1 MSTRSRLLAIAAD
14 WGRTDVERRHRA
26 GLLSALRAAGVES
39 ELLVLGTDPF
49 DPRSLGN
56 WAGIVGQQAQLDRP
70 DSLVAQTAA
79 VRAVLGRQS
88 ASIVWGL
95 DSAGNQASRV
105 AQALDRSTARVVTAV
120 PDAGAARGLKRIVGD
135 LLAKNPNLT
144 LDRTGRA
151 GPRDTVTL
159 APGLDLGQLR
169 RHSPDS
175 VARMML
181 RQAKLASGDT
191 LLAGWA
197 ASPGG
202 RAALEAID
210 LGLRSRGA
218 SPRWLW
224 LGDDEPPALNT
235 VPGAHEEVA
244 GNLPLLSVVH
254 ALVAPDADAASR
266 LWARE
271 AVALGR
277 PAFVAPGSPD
287 ADESIGLR
295 ELPTSPGDAAG
306 AILGVGDDSARASAA
321 WARAK
326 ADWSVTD
333 EARRLAD
340 TLLSREA

>member
-1 MSTRSRLLAIAAD
+1 MSARARLLAIAAD
-14 WGRTDVERRHRA
+14 WGRTDTERRHRA
-26 GLLSALRAAGVES
+26 SLLAALRAAGVES
-39 ELLVLGTDPF
+39 ELVVLGTDPF
-49 DPRSLGN
+49 DPTSLAN
-56 WAGIVGQQAQLDRP
+56 WAGIVGQQAQLDQP

-79 VRAVLGRQS
+79 VRAVLGRRA

-105 AQALDRSTARVVTAV
+105 AQALDRSIARVVTAV
-120 PDAGAARGLKRIVGD
+120 PNAATTRGLKRMVGE

-144 LDRTGRA
+144 LDRTTRA
-151 GPRDTVTL
+151 SARDTLAL

-181 RQAKLASGDT
+181 RRAKLTPGDT

-197 ASPGG
+197 ATPGG

-210 LGLRSRGA
+210 AAMRARGA

-224 LGDDEPPALNT
+224 LGDDRPPELAI
-235 VPGAHEEVA
+235 VPGAHDEVA

-254 ALVAPDADAASR
+254 ALVAPDPDVASR

-277 PAFVAPGSPD
+277 PAFVAPASPD
-287 ADESIGLR
+287 IDESIGLG
-295 ELPTSPGDAAG
+295 ELPDQPEGAAN
-306 AILGVGDDSARASAA
+306 AVLALAADPARTSAA

-326 ADWSVTD
+326 AEWSVTD
-333 EARRLAD
+333 EARRLAAI
-340 TLLSREA
+340 LLSREA

>member
-1 MSTRSRLLAIAAD
+1 MSARSRLLAIAAD
-14 WGRTDVERRHRA
+14 WGRTDTERRHRA
-26 GLLSALRAAGVES
+26 GLLSALCAAGVES
-39 ELLVLGTDPF
+39 ELLVLGSDPF
-49 DPRSLGN
+49 DPRGLGN

-95 DSAGNQASRV
+95 DTAGNQASRV
-105 AQALDRSTARVVTAV
+105 AQALDRSIARVVTAV
-120 PDAGAARGLKRIVGD
+120 PDASTGRGLKRMVGD
-135 LLAKNPNLT
+135 LLAKDPNLT

-151 GPRDTVTL
+151 SARDTLSL

-181 RQAKLASGDT
+181 RQAKLAPGDT

-202 RAALEAID
+202 RATLAAID
-210 LGLRSRGA
+210 AAMRARGA

-224 LGDDEPPALNT
+224 LGDDQPPGLET
-235 VPGAHEEVA
+235 VPGAHDEVA

-254 ALVAPDADAASR
+254 ALVAPDPDTASR

-277 PAFVAPGSPD
+277 PAFVGPGSPD
-287 ADESIGLR
+287 IDESIGLR
-295 ELPTSPGDAAG
+295 ELSALPEDAAE
-306 AILGVGDDSARASAA
+306 AILAVAADPARASAG

-326 ADWSVTD
+326 ADWSVID

-340 TLLSREA
+340 VLLSREA